1 MRSYIVLGV
10 MSFTVAVLGGGG
22 SPTQAVTR
30 ETELLFRC
38 HMHARAPYLC
48 DVVPA
53 CDRDQKLARMR
64 LDGAY
69 RCVRELLRCD
79 LRARLNFPAG
89 EACMEHA
96 AERCAYAQQ
105 DQEQFLT
112 IMGSDQRLG
121 LELACAEVN
130 LDTEFLGTWI
140 GLGYALDAATCD
152 GEFGMSLADPADY
165 IGCADRYVTRLH
177 AQLFSAFAPRGQGL
191 LEDNGWC
198 RLFPEEG
205 VNPVMCNS
213 GLVISP
219 LVPQSVVPQ
228 GTVGRLRRCQKVL
241 FDLIVKRVLD
251 SHLDLLENCAEAYLN
266 CNLKQ
271 ARGDLGVAY
280 DLCIS
285 DASGACT
292 KFRAGRDRRIS
303 SAVRRMNNACGVVTF
318 EDVSE
323 VLGFVDVASSCGAD
337 TVEELVECVVAKVPC
352 LAWDIVRFVEPRM
365 LDDVPAGFLSDY
377 GSCGQ

>member
-1 MRSYIVLGV
+1 LI
-10 MSFTVAVLGGGG
+10 
-22 SPTQAVTR
+22 
-30 ETELLFRC
+30 RC
-38 HMHARAPYLC
+38 HWYARAPYLC
-48 DVVPA
+48 DIVPA

-69 RCVRELLRCD
+69 RCVRELLRRG
-79 LRARLNFPAG
+79 LRARLNLPAA

-96 AERCAYAQQ
+96 AARCAYAQQ
-105 DQEQFLT
+105 DQEKFLT
-112 IMGSDQRLG
+112 GMGADQRQG
-121 LELACAEVN
+121 IEVAWGEVD
-130 LDTEFLGTWI
+130 LHAEFLGAWV

-152 GEFGMSLADPADY
+152 GELGMSLASPADY
-165 IGCADRYVTRLH
+165 IGCGDRYVTRLH
-177 AQLFSAFAPRGQGL
+177 AQLFSVFAPRGQQL

-228 GTVGRLRRCQKVL
+228 GTVGELRRCQHQL
-241 FDLIVKRVLD
+241 FNLIVKRVLD

-266 CNLKQ
+266 CKLKQ
-271 ARGDLGVAY
+271 ARGDLGVDY
-280 DLCIS
+280 DRCIS
-285 DASGACT
+285 DASGTCT
-292 KFRAGRDRRIS
+292 RFQAGRDRRIS
-303 SAVRRMNNACGVVTF
+303 SAIRRMNNACGVVTF
-318 EDVSE
+318 EDVSD

-337 TVEELVECVVAKVPC
+337 TVQELIECVVAKAPC
-352 LAWDIVRFVEPRM
+352 LAWDIVRFAEPRM
-365 LDDVPAGFLSDY
+365 LADVPQEFLTDY